1 MNKEVLVKKRFK
13 NYLKN
18 NDNNPIS
25 HINGRKLD
33 VEHEKYVQDEKS
45 IQEKYDKQNYN
56 ASKITFD
63 NDDIG

>member
-18 NDNNPIS
+18 NHNNQNS
-25 HINGRKLD
+25 HINHLKLD
-33 VEHEKYVQDEKS
+33 VEQEKYVQDEKS